1 MKLGIVIQHYDARN
15 DVRELV
21 ELLARDHDVV
31 LFGAEEKLRDIKAPC
46 ETRAF
51 QQRKRLSDRIWLQLF
66 NLFGELPASRNNFLI
81 TELFKLAA
89 LPPFRRWI
97 ASTRLR
103 LRMHLP
109 SLMPFDFLLDRLAG
123 SDFTPVDDIDRFL
136 VITELSSPAFLAR
149 ILQAGIPVDAYV
161 YSWDHAC
168 KHVTFSKRVDRW
180 LVWHEGIAED
190 LVTLQ
195 GIPRERIEVVGATQL
210 AYIHEY
216 LRRPELRVPKRHDR
230 YVYYGCG
237 VGFVDMARQEAKLIG
252 FLADT
257 LREVDPEL
265 VLLVRPYPM
274 LANTDFFQALRQR
287 PNVEFDEDYRAGR
300 TDRSLTRDA
309 IFGRLNLQE
318 HAIAFVHCG
327 TTMGLEGAYFDTP
340 VLFLD
345 LEDFDYDYPA
355 NGFMH
360 LRSFIHQYHNERYM
374 ILQGYPNVISR
385 SAGLRSRLEAV
396 VEGSADHLEYNRL
409 LSDALPLFDLAT
421 IAERLVAARGDERS
435 TDGGGAITR
444 WTGRADRVP
453 SDSDGGM
460 DLRRSSEVRGGSIK

>member
-374 ILQGYPNVISR
+374 LAPTLPNVVTRAADLQVALARVLDDPQGARQFNGVLSQRLPLKPLDEIVCALVASEGPIVEADLAGSR
-385 SAGLRSRLEAV
+385 SRMRS
-396 VEGSADHLEYNRL
+396 EG
-409 LSDALPLFDLAT
+409 
-421 IAERLVAARGDERS
+421 
-435 TDGGGAITR
+435 
-444 WTGRADRVP
+444 
-453 SDSDGGM
+453 
-460 DLRRSSEVRGGSIK
+460 